1 MKRRYKILLGL
12 ASLISLGL
20 ITYFSAREYWNDAF
34 ISYIGRQMYV
44 EALDYGP
51 FLPPVD
57 KVDVI
62 LLGGIQKSKEQ
73 TGFMETAISDYVI
86 LGQKTLNGKEAEDIA
101 QIWRYVPQNPHYS
114 ALCHGPLYAL
124 RFWKNDSKICEV
136 TICWHCSN
144 FGLTVPSDWL
154 PLGDR
159 EFGFDSNSRAATGLL
174 DKLKTIVPPPQ
185 PVEKK

>member
-1 MKRRYKILLGL
+1 VKRRYKILLG
-12 ASLISLGL
+12 ASILFTFGGL
-20 ITYFSAREYWNDAF
+20 TYFSARDYWNELF
-34 ISYIGRQMYV
+34 IGYIGRQLYT

-51 FLPPVD
+51 FLPPVN

-86 LGQKTLNGKEAEDIA
+86 LGQKTLDGKEAEGVA

-114 ALCHGPLYAL
+114 ALCHDPLYAL
-124 RFWKNDSKICEV
+124 RFWKDDKKICEI

-144 FGLTVPSDWL
+144 FGLTVPGDFL

-159 EFGFDSNSRAATGLL
+159 EFGFDSKSAAAVALL
-174 DKLKTIVPPPQ
+174 NKLKQVVPF
-185 PVEKK
+185 PVAQGK